1 MHSRKRKDTVKDLL
15 RAASAYMYLAKI
27 DSMMSQYS
35 QKAGGRTSRRSHA
48 CSWPPSS
55 SARSAPYPR
64 FSRQLSRR
72 TFSKPTAPRSS
83 RQSAN
88 TISFGPSHR
97 RSNSASFTKL
107 PNPSWPRLPTS
118 FSRKASTPYESSYSL
133 TFPQSSRYSSLA
145 QATASSNFTCSRTTG
160 SRGSWNSMEVCNGLG
175 STGV

>member
-1 MHSRKRKDTVKDLL
+1 MHSRKGKDTVDDLL
-15 RAASAYMYLAKI
+15 RAASAYMYLAK
-27 DSMMSQYS
+27 DYSMMSQYS

-48 CSWPPSS
+48 WSWPPSS

-64 FSRQLSRR
+64 SSRQLSRR
-72 TFSKPTAPRSS
+72 AFSKPTAPRSS

-88 TISFGPSHR
+88 TTSFGPSHR
-97 RSNSASFTKL
+97 RSNNASFATS
-107 PNPSWPRLPTS
+107 PYPRWSHPPTS
-118 FSRKASTPYESSYSL
+118 FSRRASTPYESSYPW

-175 STGV
+175 LTGV